1 MNNGNLAKEQEFIS
15 CKLSHPKH
23 HQLGIIKV
31 NDRSYE
37 AVQVYAMFLGYL
49 KQQIINNGVNIGKC
63 VISVPGS
70 YTPHER
76 ELVLVAASLV
86 GLEDVDLCSE
96 VLASGLTYAVR
107 NHEGDVAKKHVIVD
121 VGYSQMTISL
131 LKIGERKVEVEK
143 SFIDDSIG
151 GRVIDKVI
159 CDQLLQ
165 KVGLKFDVHSKPYQR
180 VLKECEKFKKVLS
193 ANNIV
198 SVNIESIKE
207 DKDIITSIKREEFE
221 EWINESLVKVG
232 SSIKK
237 FLHSKEGPLKF
248 ESVQLIGGSSRIPS
262 IKNLISQ
269 GFKKELSTTLNQDE
283 AISLGCA
290 YLSSVF
296 TKKLEKSHFEL
307 KDFNHHTITISIGD
321 NPTHYD
327 LFHKNRHIPQ
337 RKFIDVEVLEDFTI
351 EAKTKHKSLGKWF
364 ISNFNP
370 EAPSLVRINAEL
382 SADGLI
388 KINSVYQGEVNT
400 QSRFSKM
407 FTKKNEFE
415 PLNELKV
422 KNLPLFVKKQLHHF
436 KSVEISLEKND
447 NEDKVN
453 KETKNQLESKI
464 YRTRDRLNE
473 DQLAKIGK
481 FLDEIEDWLLYGDGE
496 DAPTAEY
503 RTQIQTI
510 DEALTRL

>member
-1 MNNGNLAKEQEFIS
+1 MVDSKNQSVQNFENTITCFKQFLNNSNLAKEQEFIS
-15 CKLSHPKH
+15 CKLAHPKH
-23 HQLGIIKV
+23 HQLGIVKV

-76 ELVLVAASLV
+76 ELVLIAASLV
-86 GLEDVDLCSE
+86 GLGDVDLCSE

-207 DKDIITSIKREEFE
+207 DKDIITR
-221 EWINESLVKVG
+221 
-232 SSIKK
+232 
-237 FLHSKEGPLKF
+237 PLKF

-327 LFHKNRHIPQ
+327 LFHKNRQIPQ

-382 SADGLI
+382 SADGMI

-422 KNLPLFVKKQLHHF
+422 KKLPLFVKKQLHHF

-473 DQLAKIGK
+473 EQLAKIGK

-503 RTQIQTI
+503 RTQIQAM